1 MTGRE
6 REAGERGQDLRARA
20 AFLELV
26 AQLWFAPAEERHLE
40 GLGALGEIFPSS
52 RLGRFSDPAQIGDLK
67 SAFDAHLRV
76 PGGRAL
82 LPYET
87 SHLPA
92 TERER
97 GPERMAQVAG
107 LYATAGFDMEP
118 NTQFP
123 PDHVGHELRFVAA
136 LFRREAGLEPGS
148 SAAENVLGWRTG
160 FVREHLGFCAA
171 GLVARVRAVEAHPF
185 FVGLADVTAAL
196 VDEDAEVPAQPY

>member
-26 AQLWFAPAEERHLE
+26 AELWLAPAEERHLE
-40 GLGALGEIFPSS
+40 GLGALGEIFPGSGLGGFAGPA
-52 RLGRFSDPAQIGDLK
+52 RLGELK
-67 SAFDAHLRV
+67 TAFDVHLRV

-97 GPERMAQVAG
+97 GPERMAAVAG

-118 NTQFP
+118 NTQVP
-123 PDHVGHELRFVAA
+123 ADHVGHELRFVAA
-136 LFRREAGLEPGS
+136 LLRREAGLEPGS
-148 SAAENVLGWRTG
+148 SAAQNVVGWRSG
-160 FVREHLGFCAA
+160 FVRDHLGFCVA
-171 GLVARVRAVEAHPF
+171 GLAARVRAVEAHPY

-196 VDEDAEVPAQPY
+196 VDEDAEVPAS